1 MSRIDESKGVNKA
14 DFELKKYVE
23 GSHLLHPKK
32 QTSFHFKDGLI
43 KKLPLIKDGS
53 KDLYDLTN
61 NIKKFSLV
69 LRVSK
74 TAKTFYIKPSQRTMI
89 KLGRWQ
95 EPNAN
100 THIKPDT
107 GYMTVSGARA
117 AFKKQVKELLA
128 EEQLAPEV
136 LHVREWTIE
145 DYLSKQYSKDRTKY
159 KIKNGSIRPISPKSL
174 NAIKRD
180 IKPLLSQ
187 KLKDANKNWLETL
200 VEHWKKEVV
209 NPTNDAV
216 TMRSL
221 YTNRKAYT
229 QINAML
235 NIWVG
240 AGYIRKIPI
249 DGEVARFKD
258 EHADQREIITF
269 DELSI
274 ESVLRYLW
282 QEDVRGSKAAK
293 IVLATMVVAGVRNSE
308 AYRNTKDN
316 FRINERVIFIP
327 SQISGKTRKSRK
339 VPIESDYYWK
349 IVSQYLI
356 SDEYFENENGHMF
369 PSRKGSNTGHI
380 TDGATTKPWH
390 DLKDHFKLPT
400 ESRPYDFRHTFASS
414 LAKTEGIEVTSKL
427 LGDSPDTVM
436 KYYIK
441 HNTESVRP
449 ALRQMQNNKNHIQ
462 DKQINNKDNDPIVAV
477 SENDMPMEVKQYF
490 KAFINGLEVPEQ
502 GKVYVSQWK
511 IFVGM
516 VMWVNQR
523 KQIGEVEDW
532 LAFQS

>member
-1 MSRIDESKGVNKA
+1 MSRKGVNKA

-74 TAKTFYIKPSQRTMI
+74 TAKTFYIKPAQRTMI

-100 THIKPDT
+100 THIKPDD

-117 AFKKQVKELLA
+117 AFKKQVKKLLA

-145 DYLSKQYSKDRTKY
+145 DYLSKQYTKDRTRY

-200 VEHWKKEVV
+200 TEHWQKEVV
-209 NPTNDAV
+209 NPTNDVV

-221 YTNRKAYT
+221 DTNRKAYT

-235 NIWVG
+235 NIWVS
-240 AGYIRKIPI
+240 AGYIRKNPI

-269 DELSI
+269 DELSV
-274 ESVLRYLW
+274 ENVLRYLW
-282 QEDVRGSKAAK
+282 QDDVLGSKAAK
-293 IVLATMVVAGVRNSE
+293 LVLATMIVAGVRNSE
-308 AYRNTKDN
+308 AYRNTKEN
-316 FRINERVIFIP
+316 FRISERVLFIP
-327 SQISGKTRKSRK
+327 SLISGKTRKSRTI
-339 VPIESDYYWK
+339 PIESDYYWQM
-349 IVSQYLI
+349 VTEYLT
-356 SDEYFENENGHMF
+356 SDEYFENEHNHMF
-369 PSRKGSNTGHI
+369 PSKKGSNTGHI
-380 TDGATTKPWH
+380 TDGATSKPWH
-390 DLKDHFKLPT
+390 DLKDHFKLPL

-427 LGDSPDTVM
+427 LGDNPDTVM

-441 HNTESVRP
+441 HETESVRP
-449 ALRQMQNNKNHIQ
+449 ALRQMHNNKNL
-462 DKQINNKDNDPIVAV
+462 KQSEQSNAKEGDPIVAV
-477 SENDMPMEVKQYF
+477 SENDMPNEVKRYF
-490 KAFINGLEVPEQ
+490 NAFINGLEIPEK
-502 GKVYVSQWK
+502 GKVNLSQWK
-511 IFVGM
+511 KFVDKLRLL
-516 VMWVNQR
+516 NQK
-523 KQIGEVEDW
+523 KQIDEIEDW
-532 LAFQS
+532 LMFQS

>member
-1 MSRIDESKGVNKA
+1 MSRNGVKKA
-14 DFELKKYVE
+14 DFELKKYVKD
-23 GSHLLHPKK
+23 SHLLHPKK

-100 THIKPDT
+100 THIKPDA

-145 DYLSKQYSKDRTKY
+145 DYLSKQYSKDRAKY

-187 KLKDANKNWLETL
+187 KLKDANKHWLETL
-200 VEHWKKEVV
+200 TEHWQKEVV
-209 NPTNDAV
+209 NPTNDVV

-221 YTNRKAYT
+221 DTNRKAYT

-240 AGYIRKIPI
+240 AGYIRKNPI

-274 ESVLRYLW
+274 ENVLRYLW
-282 QEDVRGSKAAK
+282 QDDVLGSKAAK
-293 IVLATMVVAGVRNSE
+293 LVLATMIVAGVRNSE
-308 AYRNTKDN
+308 AYRNTKEN
-316 FRINERVIFIP
+316 FRISERVIFIP
-327 SQISGKTRKSRK
+327 SLISGKTRKSRTI
-339 VPIESDYYWK
+339 PIESDYYWQM
-349 IVSQYLI
+349 VTEYLT
-356 SDEYFENENGHMF
+356 SDEYFENEHNHMF
-369 PSRKGSNTGHI
+369 PSKKGSNTGHI
-380 TDGATTKPWH
+380 TDGATSKPWH
-390 DLKDHFKLPT
+390 DLKDHFKLPL

-427 LGDSPDTVM
+427 LGDNPDTVM

-441 HNTESVRP
+441 HETESVRP
-449 ALRQMQNNKNHIQ
+449 ALRQIHNNKNL
-462 DKQINNKDNDPIVAV
+462 KQSEHRNVKEDDPIVAV
-477 SENDMPMEVKQYF
+477 SESDMPNEVKRYF
-490 KAFINGLEVPEQ
+490 KAFINGLEIPEQ
-502 GKVYVSQWK
+502 GKIYRSQWK
-511 IFVGM
+511 TFINRLRQL
-516 VMWVNQR
+516 NQK
-523 KQIGEVEDW
+523 KQIDEIEDW
-532 LAFQS
+532 LVFQL